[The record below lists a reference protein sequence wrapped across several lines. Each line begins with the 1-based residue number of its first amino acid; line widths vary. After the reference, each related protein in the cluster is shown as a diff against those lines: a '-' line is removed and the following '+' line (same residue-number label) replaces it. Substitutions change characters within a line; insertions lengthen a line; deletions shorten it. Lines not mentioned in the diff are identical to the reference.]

1 MIKPSSHSAHLS
13 FSPIR
18 HRVRS
23 KLLVHICFVSA
34 SAGVAS
40 KMLLLLLAVVLTAAW
55 SATAN
60 AQTEFG
66 IATSEENLEAKYKKE
81 LDHWMLA
88 AYEGDRDAQFKVG
101 VLFTNDQF
109 SEPDYE
115 QAVYWYKQAAH
126 QGHPLAQYNLGHQ
139 YLTGQGVNKNENEAV
154 SWWLKAAKQD
164 HPLAQFNIGR
174 ATYLGIGLEKDEK
187 EAKRWFERATANGEP
202 KSAAIL
208 VELGWDENLDK
219 LLAQAREKAN
229 REAAQADLASALASN
244 KPNRADESS
253 DFVSRVTPAESL
265 AQTTTSNASTN
276 NNAVSNNAPTPQT
289 KLESSSEPKQQIAV
303 SENPARDRASDVP
316 VTEREIVAKLPDDV
330 KNKAKEASSG
340 SRLSKLSDTPKT
352 IAKSPNDNPVVSR
365 NQSAASQPKPAP
377 SQVQPTSTSK
387 AVVRQEQSESST
399 PASTTSESA
408 IGTEFSA
415 PKRSA
420 SKPPV
425 TRSVAL
431 YSNPGVRSVLIA
443 LTKDV
448 RQLNVV
454 KRDNDWTIVTHNN
467 GFPVWVHQDFLELT
481 DDIGTIKGTNV
492 RARSVPIV
500 ADETFLD
507 LFKLNE
513 TVSVLGKRKGWY
525 RVTSP
530 RRFKAWV
537 KTSELSALES
547 RNGQVAKAKPQTQ
560 VNPQAKTP
568 TAPPSRKP
576 ATTSSSVSSGPI
588 NPFTPSLPEDANEH
602 HDWLFSQQPL
612 HFTIQ
617 LASFDEPAGVVAFLD
632 RLSFSSDPRLHQ
644 LEAISRGR
652 FWTYFVYGSFSD
664 KATAEA
670 TKASIK
676 QNQGLVRIFGKLQKS
691 RCLSWYLSDAQ
702 TPELSQYCTNIDFQP
717 K

>member
-1 MIKPSSHSAHLS
+1 M
-13 FSPIR
+13 
-18 HRVRS
+18 
-23 KLLVHICFVSA
+23 
-34 SAGVAS
+34 
-40 KMLLLLLAVVLTAAW
+40 
-55 SATAN
+55 
-60 AQTEFG
+60 
-66 IATSEENLEAKYKKE
+66 
-81 LDHWMLA
+81 
-88 AYEGDRDAQFKVG
+88 
-101 VLFTNDQF
+101 
-109 SEPDYE
+109 
-115 QAVYWYKQAAH
+115 
-126 QGHPLAQYNLGHQ
+126 
-139 YLTGQGVNKNENEAV
+139 
-154 SWWLKAAKQD
+154 
-164 HPLAQFNIGR
+164 
-174 ATYLGIGLEKDEK
+174 
-187 EAKRWFERATANGEP
+187 
-202 KSAAIL
+202 
-208 VELGWDENLDK
+208 
-219 LLAQAREKAN
+219 
-229 REAAQADLASALASN
+229 
-244 KPNRADESS
+244 
-253 DFVSRVTPAESL
+253 
-265 AQTTTSNASTN
+265 
-276 NNAVSNNAPTPQT
+276 
-289 KLESSSEPKQQIAV
+289 
-303 SENPARDRASDVP
+303 
-316 VTEREIVAKLPDDV
+316 
-330 KNKAKEASSG
+330 
-340 SRLSKLSDTPKT
+340 SKLSDTPKT

-420 SKPPV
+420 SKPPA

-513 TVSVLGKRKGWY
+513 TVSVLGNRKGWY

-560 VNPQAKTP
+560 VKRQAKTP

-588 NPFTPSLPEDANEH
+588 NPFTPSLRENANEH